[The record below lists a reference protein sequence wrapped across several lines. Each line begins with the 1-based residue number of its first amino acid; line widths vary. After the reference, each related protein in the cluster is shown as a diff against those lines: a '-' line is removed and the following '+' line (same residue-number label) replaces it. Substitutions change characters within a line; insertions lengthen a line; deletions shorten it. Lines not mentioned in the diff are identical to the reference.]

1 MQLLRTYSLLDS
13 TWTFRVGGARRFVD
27 PDSIIARGT
36 ERDGTRVPLAG
47 PFNGFAYWYAVTW
60 FAAHLDPVTNPPRAE
75 VFDRQTVAEGMYESN
90 PLYPS
95 KIARAETPLLRE
107 VRVVPNP
114 YNPNAA
120 FDKQAFPGGPRV
132 QFINL
137 PSRAKVDVYSVAGDL
152 VRSLNHEDGDDS
164 LDWDLKNDGG
174 EDVAPGIYL
183 YHVEASGETAT
194 GRFVIVR

>member
-1 MQLLRTYSLLDS
+1 
-13 TWTFRVGGARRFVD
+13 
-27 PDSIIARGT
+27 
-36 ERDGTRVPLAG
+36 
-47 PFNGFAYWYAVTW
+47 VTW
-60 FAAHLDPVTNPPRAE
+60 FAAHLDPVANPTRAE
-75 VFDRQTVAEGMYESN
+75 IFERQTIGEGMYESN
-90 PLYPS
+90 PLYPG
-95 KIARAETPLLRE
+95 KIARAETPLLGE

-120 FDKQAFPGGPRV
+120 FDKQAFPGEPRI

-137 PSRAKVDVYSVAGDL
+137 PSPAKVDVYTVSGDL
-152 VRSLNHEDGDDS
+152 VRSLNHEGVDNS

-174 EDVAPGIYL
+174 EAVAPGIYL